1 MEKLKGKFNFDLK
14 IKYTYYSIF
23 SNALFLNKKLYLL
36 YNFWNKKKEF
46 LLLENQK
53 KESRYDINYQ
63 GFFSL
68 DFFFLIILNLIIFIN
83 EHHLI

>member
-36 YNFWNKKKEF
+36 YNF
-46 LLLENQK
+46 
-53 KESRYDINYQ
+53 
-63 GFFSL
+63 
-68 DFFFLIILNLIIFIN
+68 
-83 EHHLI
+83 